1 MPRRDRYEYL
11 DDDYTDGDPEPDA
24 IALQDARDATADHY
38 DPDDREPMG
47 GDPYWAGD
55 LEW

>member
-1 MPRRDRYEYL
+1 MSSDPYEYL
-11 DDDYTDGDPEPDA
+11 DRHTDDRADQNDQA
-24 IALQDARDATADHY
+24 IGEDTAWPIDEY

-55 LEW
+55 LEWD